1 MDRTLY
7 VAIDIAAILMLAY
20 VVMVIAV
27 TII

>member
-20 VVMVIAV
+20 VIMVIAV